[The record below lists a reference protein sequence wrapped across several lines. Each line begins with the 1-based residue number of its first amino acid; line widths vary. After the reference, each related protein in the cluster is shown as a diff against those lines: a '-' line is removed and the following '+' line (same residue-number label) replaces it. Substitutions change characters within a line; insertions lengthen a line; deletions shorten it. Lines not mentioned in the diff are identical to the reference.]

1 MSLLTDT
8 CSSETIP
15 KAPCIICEERIG
27 AMGSI
32 LCPETDTA
40 MLDKIYASTNI
51 RVQPRKGIITPVC
64 ECCRTRIDDYDASFK
79 PYLTEYVA
87 VPGECFPE
95 DAFSAS
101 VDPLADASFKEQSSS
116 NDDVLDKGK
125 DEVDGLVSDKQD
137 LCNDVTSARGNAVKR
152 GPKRKAAMNWQ
163 NMSSFRKPTEC
174 SVCGKQVKSMSDH
187 MKVHSTDKKYKCT
200 FCDKSFA
207 QSNNLAYHLRKH
219 TGEKPYKCDKCDKQ
233 FINKPHLLS
242 HLKLHYDQKVFQ
254 CEVCSKLFNHVG
266 NFNKHRRVHCGEKP
280 YACEYCEMRFSN
292 SSNKKAHEKRHRDEG
307 TIVCEVCSKR
317 FHDMHHLERH
327 KTVHRKSRKGEN

>member
-1 MSLLTDT
+1 
-8 CSSETIP
+8 
-15 KAPCIICEERIG
+15 
-27 AMGSI
+27 MGSI
-32 LCPETDTA
+32 LCPETDTT
-40 MLDKIYASTNI
+40 MLDKIYATTNI
-51 RVQPRKGIITPVC
+51 RFQPCKGIITPVC

-95 DAFSAS
+95 DAFSVS
-101 VDPLADASFKEQSSS
+101 VDPLADASFNEQSSS

-137 LCNDVTSARGNAVKR
+137 LCNDDTSARGNA
-152 GPKRKAAMNWQ
+152 
-163 NMSSFRKPTEC
+163 
-174 SVCGKQVKSMSDH
+174 
-187 MKVHSTDKKYKCT
+187 
-200 FCDKSFA
+200 
-207 QSNNLAYHLRKH
+207 
-219 TGEKPYKCDKCDKQ
+219 
-233 FINKPHLLS
+233 
-242 HLKLHYDQKVFQ
+242 KLHYDQKVFQ

-292 SSNKKAHEKRHRDEG
+292 SSNKKAHEKRHRDER

-327 KTVHRKSRKGEN
+327 RTVHRKSRKGEN